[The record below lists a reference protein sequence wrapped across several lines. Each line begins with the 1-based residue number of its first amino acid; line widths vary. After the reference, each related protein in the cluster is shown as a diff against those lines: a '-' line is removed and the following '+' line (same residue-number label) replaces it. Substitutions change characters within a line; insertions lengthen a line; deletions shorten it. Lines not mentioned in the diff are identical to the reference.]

1 MTSSSAKFTCAIAA
15 ALVFSVAQTSAVI
28 IAWDVTGHG
37 SPADTTL
44 AASTVDP
51 NLDTTDG
58 FDTLSR
64 VGLGGSAAANSFS
77 STTWNNTSTFN
88 AANKYITFTINPL
101 AGYQLNLTDLRA
113 AMNGSPTAPNNG
125 RWGYSLDGGTTFT
138 YESDYATPTAAQ
150 STLNNVFD
158 FTDFSTTSTVVFRFW
173 EWGAVSISGGA
184 ANAQGTTRIANI
196 SGNDL
201 VLNGTVTQIIPEP
214 STIGLIGLGLVGLVA
229 FARRRHA

>member
-1 MTSSSAKFTCAIAA
+1 MTSTFTKLMCGIAA
-15 ALVFSVAQTSAVI
+15 ALVLLAAQASALI
-28 IAWDVTGHG
+28 LAWDVTGHG
-37 SPADTTL
+37 SPFDATL
-44 AASTVDP
+44 GASTVAA

-58 FDTLSR
+58 YDILSR
-64 VGLGGSAAANSFS
+64 VGLTGAAAGNSFS

-113 AMNGSPTAPNNG
+113 AMNGSPAAPNNG

-138 YESDYATPTAAQ
+138 YESDYATPTAAT